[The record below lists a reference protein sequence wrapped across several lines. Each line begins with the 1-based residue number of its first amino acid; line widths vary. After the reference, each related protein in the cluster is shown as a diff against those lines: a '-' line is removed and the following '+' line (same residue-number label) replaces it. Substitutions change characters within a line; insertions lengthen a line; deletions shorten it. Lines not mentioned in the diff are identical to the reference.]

1 MPILRSRSLRPA
13 LGHGSRLLRR
23 GVPALALAAW
33 LAGCASSPPVHYY
46 TLQGPSAP
54 APAVPRAAAPFLID
68 VQGVNVAAQAD
79 QPQLMVRTGDGSVSA
94 LYSERWSS
102 PLGDEIRGALSDAL
116 KHDLGALDV
125 QVVKPGPTAPVWRI
139 QTDVQRFDLVADRMA
154 QLDATWRVRPVNL
167 KGNGLLCRS
176 VVTVNV
182 SDAAGDSA
190 ADGSGAKPAP
200 TSDVPGLVA
209 AQQRAVVALA
219 GAMASAIRGQT
230 PDSGGVVQMLGC
242 SPLPD

>member
-13 LGHGSRLLRR
+13 LGHSARRLSRAA
-23 GVPALALAAW
+23 PALALAAW

-125 QVVKPGPTAPVWRI
+125 QVVKPAPTAPVWRI
-139 QTDVQRFDLVADRMA
+139 QTDVQRFDLVAGRKS

-190 ADGSGAKPAP
+190 AGGSGSKPAP
-200 TSDVPGLVA
+200 TSGVPGLVA

-230 PDSGGVVQMLGC
+230 PDSGGGVQMLGC

>member
-1 MPILRSRSLRPA
+1 MNRLRSRSVRPA
-13 LGHGSRLLRR
+13 VAAKRARLRALGL
-23 GVPALALAAW
+23 PALALAAL

-46 TLQGPSAP
+46 TLQGPSP
-54 APAVPRAAAPFLID
+54 QAPAVPRAAAPFLID

-94 LYSERWSS
+94 LYSERWTS

-125 QVVKPGPTAPVWRI
+125 QVVKPGPTAPVWRV
-139 QTDVQRFDLVADRMA
+139 QTDVQRFDLVSGSMA
-154 QLDATWRVRPVNL
+154 QLDVTWRVRPVNL
-167 KGNGLLCRS
+167 KGAGLLCRS
-176 VVTVNV
+176 VVTEKV
-182 SDAAGDSA
+182 SEAGV
-190 ADGSGAKPAP
+190 PALI
-200 TSDVPGLVA
+200 T

-230 PDSGGVVQMLGC
+230 PDTGGAVQMLGC